1 MQPSGR
7 RFESDRLHV
16 KLKKKYRR
24 MLDRFSWFGLG
35 AVSTTVPFVFH
46 GWVQG
51 IVLVATIS
59 IGVAVLE
66 RLFP

>member
-1 MQPSGR
+1 M
-7 RFESDRLHV
+7 